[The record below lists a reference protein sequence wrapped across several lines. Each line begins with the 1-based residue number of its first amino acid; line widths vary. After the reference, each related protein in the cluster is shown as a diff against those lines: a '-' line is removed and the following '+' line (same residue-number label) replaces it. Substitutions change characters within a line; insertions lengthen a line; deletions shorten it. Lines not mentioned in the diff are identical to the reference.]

1 MRKCECAEGARSHTG
16 KSTWGDQTQIEP
28 TQRGAVPFGVRSIV
42 SFRLFSAVSLRVSQL
57 ATKGINLKQAAWV
70 TPLQPSLQ
78 PVRALNQQC
87 ASLDSDTVA
96 AHPSPKNT
104 KEFIL

>member
-1 MRKCECAEGARSHTG
+1 MCRGRTG
-16 KSTWGDQTQIEP
+16 KSTWGGQTQIEP

-70 TPLQPSLQ
+70 TPLQPSSQTL
-78 PVRALNQQC
+78 VY
-87 ASLDSDTVA
+87 SLSGLLIINV
-96 AHPSPKNT
+96 
-104 KEFIL
+104 LL